1 MIIDET
7 NYREGNLAMASAL
20 LLYYQLAAEGRF
32 SHDETV
38 YVDRKFFDGFHFLD
52 VQVHPDCEVD
62 IDQTLLR
69 EAAVVFLL
77 CELNDMITEHE
88 DSFRSTELVQKF
100 VAAYEDGKL
109 DAIPETAEVFALLE
123 VPEQDFDYLRYHQVL
138 ATILDGY
145 VLRTFRRLCA

>member
-20 LLYYQLAAEGRF
+20 LLYYQLATEGRF

-38 YVDRKFFDGFHFLD
+38 YIDRKFFDGFRFLD
-52 VQVHPDCEVD
+52 VTVDRDYDVD

-88 DSFRSTELVQKF
+88 DSFRSIELVQKI
-100 VAAYEDGKL
+100 VAAHEEGKL
-109 DAIPETAEVFALLE
+109 AAIPETSEVFVLLE
-123 VPEQDFDYLRYHQVL
+123 VPEQDFDYPRYHEAL
-138 ATILDGY
+138 ATIFDRY
-145 VLRTFRRLCA
+145 VLGTFRRLCA